1 MGGVSMGRQVKFI
14 SAQYAGTKKRTR
26 PSRPL
31 RQHPDLLPPQPAH
44 EHHAVSNHSA
54 GSKTTYHATHAGR
67 MRAVQKQKLNYL
79 AKFAVEFR
87 ILGKIRV
94 QLAIL
99 PVEDFRDGQKLEKS
113 VPPSVFARGLS

>member
-1 MGGVSMGRQVKFI
+1 
-14 SAQYAGTKKRTR
+14 
-26 PSRPL
+26 
-31 RQHPDLLPPQPAH
+31 
-44 EHHAVSNHSA
+44 
-54 GSKTTYHATHAGR
+54 